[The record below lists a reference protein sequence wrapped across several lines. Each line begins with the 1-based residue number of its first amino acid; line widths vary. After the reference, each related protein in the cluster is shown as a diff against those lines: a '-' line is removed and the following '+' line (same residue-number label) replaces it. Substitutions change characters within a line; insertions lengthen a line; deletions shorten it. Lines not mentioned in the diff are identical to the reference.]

1 MSTAPKHEVA
11 FIQENQNKVEHSA
24 LFYLFQEVSKL
35 DPPLHDSFLDTDPP
49 SRWLNEVSKSR
60 RFSHKRADD
69 DEPSFRPP
77 RGTCKYSLSC
87 VLPYGPVKDAS
98 ERGGDVPES
107 DEPRCECG
115 SSPWKVLSLINL
127 HCERLLHQRDDEE
140 DNSTSAPSNAGTS
153 QSMATLA
160 PHAPPNG
167 VDGESE
173 PLLPVC
179 EGRENA
185 AFAAAAEELRPD
197 CSGVR
202 QQLRFGVKDADESHG
217 VRLQPAGETGP
228 LTAEMQEDGPAV
240 SLQLL
245 CSYREEFSVNKQLE
259 WNQERKDECF
269 SAKADDSDVLFLE
282 KETQNSS
289 TRLKTQMTF
298 SSGYNACTD
307 QSKLDHN
314 ANITLSAE
322 LPCKPKLPPQ
332 SAALLSSQTTPLIF
346 NSAESCR
353 SPPGQDE
360 EFPASTPK
368 CSHTS
373 TDDTHPAADQP
384 KSSSRHI
391 SLTTSPPE
399 QNEEADP
406 PPPARQGRSK
416 TRRKQAHPS
425 RSGDIQDPDFQGVTF
440 RIDAALDDTRE
451 QCRLLITSKYSKELG
466 RGVRKPKQ
474 RTRTSQK
481 SLKASSS
488 DEENDL
494 TAAVLKNKVCASCCT
509 RKTPMWRDAED
520 GTPLCNACGI
530 RYKKYRVRCV
540 KCWHIPRKEGNSNSR
555 CLKCG
560 NFVKLTSAQRKH
572 SS

>member
-1 MSTAPKHEVA
+1 
-11 FIQENQNKVEHSA
+11 
-24 LFYLFQEVSKL
+24 
-35 DPPLHDSFLDTDPP
+35 
-49 SRWLNEVSKSR
+49 
-60 RFSHKRADD
+60 
-69 DEPSFRPP
+69 
-77 RGTCKYSLSC
+77 
-87 VLPYGPVKDAS
+87 
-98 ERGGDVPES
+98 
-107 DEPRCECG
+107 
-115 SSPWKVLSLINL
+115 
-127 HCERLLHQRDDEE
+127 
-140 DNSTSAPSNAGTS
+140 
-153 QSMATLA
+153 
-160 PHAPPNG
+160 
-167 VDGESE
+167 
-173 PLLPVC
+173 
-179 EGRENA
+179 
-185 AFAAAAEELRPD
+185 
-197 CSGVR
+197 
-202 QQLRFGVKDADESHG
+202 
-217 VRLQPAGETGP
+217 
-228 LTAEMQEDGPAV
+228 
-240 SLQLL
+240 
-245 CSYREEFSVNKQLE
+245 
-259 WNQERKDECF
+259 
-269 SAKADDSDVLFLE
+269 
-282 KETQNSS
+282 
-289 TRLKTQMTF
+289 MTF

-451 QCRLLITSKYSKELG
+451 QF
-466 RGVRKPKQ
+466 
-474 RTRTSQK
+474 
-481 SLKASSS
+481 
-488 DEENDL
+488 
-494 TAAVLKNKVCASCCT
+494 CASCCT